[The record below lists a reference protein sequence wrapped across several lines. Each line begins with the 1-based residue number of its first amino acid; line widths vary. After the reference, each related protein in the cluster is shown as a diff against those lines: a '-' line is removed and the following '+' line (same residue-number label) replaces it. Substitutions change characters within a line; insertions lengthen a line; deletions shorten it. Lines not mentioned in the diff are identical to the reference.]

1 MYQQY
6 EKREKRSVMKC
17 DRNVM
22 MMTLHQHSF
31 YDFSLDNCVDDTPT
45 EIGLNVD
52 VQIVLLSRIKLTKRL
67 DFAFFF
73 LSFDNYLFF
82 HGLLPRHGIYQNIYV
97 HILMSM
103 NNTILIL
110 LVIQLKAGQ
119 RMRSRFTTRCVN
131 SEISFMLIYSR
142 KTHTIFLFTLL
153 LSQILSLS

>member
-1 MYQQY
+1 
-6 EKREKRSVMKC
+6 MKC
-17 DRNVM
+17 DRNIM
-22 MMTLHQHSF
+22 MMTLHWHSS

-52 VQIVLLSRIKLTKRL
+52 VKIVLLSRIKLTKRL

-73 LSFDNYLFF
+73 SRLTIIFSFTDCC
-82 HGLLPRHGIYQNIYV
+82 HATASIKIYIYV

-142 KTHTIFLFTLL
+142 KTHMIFLFTLL
-153 LSQILSLS
+153 LS